1 MALSS
6 HRPTM
11 SPTFGAALLALT
23 SAAACG
29 DGETSGTGGTAQ
41 GGAGP
46 SGPVT
51 STVGNGPGAT
61 TTTAQSAQSSSGVGG
76 SSYVCDPPAEPGS
89 LYELFAESFDFNVQE
104 PVSMCEFRDQVLLI
118 VNTAAL

>member
-1 MALSS
+1 
-6 HRPTM
+6 
-11 SPTFGAALLALT
+11 
-23 SAAACG
+23 
-29 DGETSGTGGTAQ
+29 
-41 GGAGP
+41 
-46 SGPVT
+46 VT

>member
-1 MALSS
+1 M
-6 HRPTM
+6 
-11 SPTFGAALLALT
+11 LALT

-29 DGETSGTGGTAQ
+29 DGDAAGSGGTAQ

-51 STVGNGPGAT
+51 TTTPASGPAT
-61 TTTAQSAQSSSGVGG
+61 TTTQGQQSSTGVGG
-76 SSYVCDPPAEPGS
+76 SSFVCDPPAEPGS
-89 LYELFAESFDFNVQE
+89 LYELFAESNDYTVLE
-104 PVSMCEFRDQVLLI
+104 PVSMCEYRDQVLLI

>member
-6 HRPTM
+6 HRSTW
-11 SPTFGAALLALT
+11 AAMLALT
-23 SAAACG
+23 SATACG
-29 DGETSGTGGTAQ
+29 ESDPAGSGGTAQ

-51 STVGNGPGAT
+51 STVGNGPATT

-89 LYELFAESFDFNVQE
+89 LYENFAESFDFNVLE

>member
-1 MALSS
+1 MVMAS
-6 HRPTM
+6 HR
-11 SPTFGAALLALT
+11 SAWAAMLALT

-29 DGETSGTGGTAQ
+29 ESDPAGSGGTAQ

-51 STVGNGPGAT
+51 TTTGSGPVTAT
-61 TTTAQSAQSSSGVGG
+61 GTTTAQATSSTGVGG
-76 SSYVCDPPAEPGS
+76 SSFVCDPPAEPGS
-89 LYELFAESFDFNVQE
+89 LYELFAESFDFNVLE
-104 PVSMCEFRDQVLLI
+104 PVSMCEYRDQVLLI

>member
-1 MALSS
+1 
-6 HRPTM
+6 
-11 SPTFGAALLALT
+11 
-23 SAAACG
+23 
-29 DGETSGTGGTAQ
+29 
-41 GGAGP
+41 
-46 SGPVT
+46 VT

-61 TTTAQSAQSSSGVGG
+61 TTGQSAQSSSGVGG